1 MLGVGLGLG
10 ALASTFSGP
19 SSSWSLSDLPPGV
32 LLAASLIRTSA
43 DVGGVADGGLVDT
56 VVDLGPD
63 GDDPTALDSSHR
75 PHFRA
80 GRFGGPPVLDASG
93 TNTVLYGSLDRSGAT
108 ELFILCE
115 DPGGDS
121 YRFDRD
127 NGALTLY
134 AGSLLNAGA
143 GQTWPAYVPVDA
155 YSVNG
160 VAGAVVSGDVP
171 TRTPGIPGVMHL
183 YRIKK
188 VAGFS
193 GGPVTWLADRFVQNG
208 RSWPGRCAGFVLV
221 NGISDG
227 DAAHLVT
234 HMQTLQ
240 RRALVACC
248 GDSLTQGG
256 YGPAPIVRS
265 QTWPALLSAA
275 WHGCADVAN
284 LSQGGQGF
292 GAFGSPATG
301 TMLDDDPARLA
312 AKPFD
317 VTGRPDKGKI
327 VVAWAGTNDLALART
342 LAQLKADCS
351 AYVAAQKAAG
361 WQVVIPTMIDRQDVS
376 IATNRSAFNS
386 WLLAGS
392 SGADAVVDLTG
403 VSGLSDATD
412 TTYYQSDK
420 VHLTAA
426 GTALLLAPI
435 KAALEA
441 LLP

>member
-1 MLGVGLGLG
+1 MHSAGLGLG

-43 DVGGVADGGLVDT
+43 DAGNVADGASVDS

-63 GDDPTALDSSHR
+63 HDDPTAWDTPYR
-75 PHFRA
+75 PHYRA
-80 GRFGGPPVLDASG
+80 GRFGGPPLLDASG
-93 TNTVLYGSLDRSGAT
+93 TNAVLYGAQDRSGAT
-108 ELFILCE
+108 ELFFLGE
-115 DPGGDS
+115 DPGGDD

-127 NGALTLY
+127 LGALTLY
-134 AGSLLNAGA
+134 GGGGSILNGA
-143 GQTWPAYVPVDA
+143 RGNVWPAYVAVDA

-160 VAGAVVSGDVP
+160 VAGNVNA
-171 TRTPGIPGVMHL
+171 RAPGLPGVMHV
-183 YRIKK
+183 YNIRCD
-188 VAGFS
+188 AGFT
-193 GGPVTWLADRFVQNG
+193 GGHLTWLADRFVLAG
-208 RSWPGRCAGFVLV
+208 RSWPGGCGGFVLV
-221 NGISDG
+221 EGLSSG
-227 DAAHLVT
+227 DRAKLLT
-234 HMQTLQ
+234 YLQTFQ

-256 YGPAPIVRS
+256 YGPAPIMRS

-312 AKPFD
+312 AAPFD
-317 VTGRPDKGKI
+317 VTGRPAKI
-327 VVAWAGTNDLALART
+327 VVAWAGTNDLALYRT
-342 LAQLKADCS
+342 LAQLKADCA
-351 AYVAAQKAAG
+351 AYVAAQQAAG

-376 IATNRSAFNS
+376 IATNRNAFNS

-420 VHLTAA
+420 VHLTAT

-435 KAALEA
+435 QAALEA